1 MGLSVKSSS
10 QTAANGRVMHYLEI
24 HSKDKEKSLLRL
36 PPACGAMRHCGA
48 AIVFMLYWPFVCCE
62 TLNEQTSHFD
72 C

>member
-1 MGLSVKSSS
+1 
-10 QTAANGRVMHYLEI
+10 MHYLEI

-36 PPACGAMRHCGA
+36 PPACGAMRHCIA
-48 AIVFMLYWPFVCCE
+48 AVVFMLYWPFVCCE